1 MTGSPSL
8 PNEWIEQAMA
18 ISRADIEAILA
29 AFEASDWRSIN
40 LKADGIEVT
49 LSKDGGLLPGAPAAI
64 PPPPEPQ
71 PKPTPAA
78 TPVDDGSVAVSAPNL
93 GSFYRAPK
101 PGAAR
106 FTEVGARVAAGDDLC
121 LIEVMK
127 LFTSVKS
134 PCAGVVTAIL
144 ASDGDLVEHGQ
155 PLFRIRAD
163 G

>member
-1 MTGSPSL
+1 
-8 PNEWIEQAMA
+8 MA

-29 AFEASDWRSIN
+29 AFEASDWRSIT
-40 LKADGIEVT
+40 LKADGIEIA
-49 LSKDGGLLPGAPAAI
+49 LSKDGSPLPAA
-64 PPPPEPQ
+64 PTASPAPQ
-71 PKPTPAA
+71 PQPVPTAS
-78 TPVDDGSVAVSAPNL
+78 PVDDGSLAVPAPSL

-101 PGAAR
+101 PGAAP

-155 PLFRIRAD
+155 KLFRIRAD

>member
-1 MTGSPSL
+1 
-8 PNEWIEQAMA
+8 MA
-18 ISRADIEAILA
+18 ISRADIEAILS

-49 LSKDGGLLPGAPAAI
+49 LCKDGGLLPGAPAAS
-64 PPPPEPQ
+64 PPPPAPQ
-71 PKPTPAA
+71 PKLASVSV
-78 TPVDDGSVAVSAPNL
+78 PVDDGSLAVSAPSL

-101 PGAAR
+101 PGAAP
-106 FTEVGARVAAGDDLC
+106 FTEVGARVAAGEDLC

-144 ASDGDLVEHGQ
+144 ATDGDLMEYGQ

>member
-1 MTGSPSL
+1 
-8 PNEWIEQAMA
+8 MA

-29 AFEASDWRSIN
+29 AFEASDWRSIQ
-40 LKADGIEVT
+40 LTADGIEVA
-49 LSKDGGLLPGAPAAI
+49 LSKDGDAPPPRLAANPPPAAN
-64 PPPPEPQ
+64 PF
-71 PKPTPAA
+71 PAA
-78 TPVDDGSVAVSAPNL
+78 PPAEDGSKAITAPSL

-101 PGAAR
+101 PGALP
-106 FTEVGARVAAGDDLC
+106 FTEVGRRVSAGDDLC

-134 PCAGVVTAIL
+134 PFAGVVTAIL

>member
-1 MTGSPSL
+1 
-8 PNEWIEQAMA
+8 MA
-18 ISRADIEAILA
+18 ISCADIEAILA
-29 AFEASDWRSIN
+29 AFEASDWRSIQ
-40 LKADGIEVT
+40 LKADGIEVA
-49 LSKDGGLLPGAPAAI
+49 LSKDGGLLPASQLASPPPVLPTQPASAPAL
-64 PPPPEPQ
+64 
-71 PKPTPAA
+71 
-78 TPVDDGSVAVSAPNL
+78 VDDGSLAVSAPSL

-101 PGAAR
+101 PGAAP

-144 ASDGDLVEHGQ
+144 ASDGDLVEYGQ

>member
-1 MTGSPSL
+1 
-8 PNEWIEQAMA
+8 MA
-18 ISRADIEAILA
+18 ISRADVEAILA
-29 AFEASDWRSIN
+29 AFEASDWRSIQ
-40 LKADGIEVT
+40 LKADGIEVA
-49 LSKDGGLLPGAPAAI
+49 LSKDGGLLPGARIASVPPVLPSRPETVPA
-64 PPPPEPQ
+64 
-71 PKPTPAA
+71 
-78 TPVDDGSVAVSAPNL
+78 PVDDGSLAVSAPSL

-101 PGAAR
+101 PGAAP
-106 FTEVGARVAAGDDLC
+106 FTEVASRVAAGDDLC

-155 PLFRIRAD
+155 PLFRILAD

>member
-1 MTGSPSL
+1 
-8 PNEWIEQAMA
+8 MA

-40 LKADGIEVT
+40 LKVDGIEVA
-49 LSKDGGLLPGAPAAI
+49 LSKDGGPLPSTQVASL
-64 PPPPEPQ
+64 PPVLH
-71 PKPTPAA
+71 PKPASVSE
-78 TPVDDGSVAVSAPNL
+78 PVDDGSLAVFAPSL

-101 PGAAR
+101 PGAAP
-106 FTEVGARVAAGDDLC
+106 FTELGARVAVGDDLC

-127 LFTSVKS
+127 LLTSVKS
-134 PCAGVVTAIL
+134 PCAGEVTAIL

-155 PLFRIRAD
+155 PLFRIRAH

>member
-1 MTGSPSL
+1 
-8 PNEWIEQAMA
+8 MA

-40 LKADGIEVT
+40 LKADGIEVA
-49 LSKDGGLLPGAPAAI
+49 LSKDGGQFPAAPAASPRAPVSQPGPTGAPA
-64 PPPPEPQ
+64 
-71 PKPTPAA
+71 PA
-78 TPVDDGSVAVSAPNL
+78 DDGSLAVSAPSL

-101 PGAAR
+101 PGAAP
-106 FTEVGARVAAGDDLC
+106 FTEVGARVAVGDDLC

>member
-1 MTGSPSL
+1 
-8 PNEWIEQAMA
+8 MA

-29 AFEASDWRSIN
+29 AFEASDWRSIQ
-40 LKADGIEVT
+40 LKADGIEVA
-49 LSKDGGLLPGAPAAI
+49 LSKDGGLLPASQLASPTQPASAPA
-64 PPPPEPQ
+64 
-71 PKPTPAA
+71 
-78 TPVDDGSVAVSAPNL
+78 PVDNGSLAVSAPSL

-101 PGAAR
+101 PGAAP

-144 ASDGDLVEHGQ
+144 ASDGDLVEYGQ